1 MKCVRSAL
9 FILVSVTVTFA
20 ASAQTVRFDSARK
33 LWFLSTRDTSYVLG
47 INEQNEMQHV
57 YWGKRIA
64 AENDFA
70 PAHLASAY
78 GFETREG
85 RTAEEY
91 PAWGGMRYGEPCLK
105 VTFPDGN
112 RDLVLKFDSQKI
124 GSDILE
130 ITLKDISYGVF
141 VTLRYRVFT
150 AFDVIEKSVRVDN
163 RTKEPIVVESA
174 QSGVWHL
181 PSGQHYRLSYLHGYW
196 AGETRLAQEP
206 IDPGKKILESRRGN
220 TSGQANPWFAIDAGG
235 AADEE
240 HGKVWFGA
248 LGWSGNWKLVIED
261 TPYDQVRVVGGFN
274 DFDFSYPLKPGE
286 SLKTP
291 LFYGGYTELG
301 FGDAARLVH
310 RFEREAILPARSAD
324 HLRSILNNSWEATQ
338 VNVDEAGREALSY
351 KAARAGIQLFVTDDG
366 WFGRRNDDHAGLGDW
381 YVNPQKF
388 PNGLGPLIQYV
399 KSKGMKF

>member
-91 PAWGGMRYGEPCLK
+91 PAWGGMRYAEPCLK

-150 AFDVIEKSVRVDN
+150 AFDVIEK
-163 RTKEPIVVESA
+163 
-174 QSGVWHL
+174 
-181 PSGQHYRLSYLHGYW
+181 
-196 AGETRLAQEP
+196 
-206 IDPGKKILESRRGN
+206 
-220 TSGQANPWFAIDAGG
+220 
-235 AADEE
+235 
-240 HGKVWFGA
+240 
-248 LGWSGNWKLVIED
+248 
-261 TPYDQVRVVGGFN
+261 
-274 DFDFSYPLKPGE
+274 
-286 SLKTP
+286 
-291 LFYGGYTELG
+291 
-301 FGDAARLVH
+301 
-310 RFEREAILPARSAD
+310 
-324 HLRSILNNSWEATQ
+324 
-338 VNVDEAGREALSY
+338 
-351 KAARAGIQLFVTDDG
+351 
-366 WFGRRNDDHAGLGDW
+366 
-381 YVNPQKF
+381 
-388 PNGLGPLIQYV
+388 
-399 KSKGMKF
+399 